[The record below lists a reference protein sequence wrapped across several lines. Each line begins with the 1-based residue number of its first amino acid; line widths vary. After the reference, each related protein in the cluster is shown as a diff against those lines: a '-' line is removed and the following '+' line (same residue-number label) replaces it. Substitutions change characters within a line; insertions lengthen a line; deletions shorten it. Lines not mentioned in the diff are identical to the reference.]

1 MALAQRGHGAASHLR
16 PLTPIADVERL
27 PHHGIKFLEGRA
39 WWPATAGD
47 RVGTKPTDAALPSP
61 RPGPRRED
69 AAPGDR
75 WHRRRVGQELP
86 GQQLVRWHHAVL
98 PPSSGPSL
106 RCRRHAAT
114 GPAAAVPPK
123 LPAAA
128 AAPPPA
134 PAALVAGIMLSFDNH
149 DFCATEVTR
158 LNQWPQLERLL
169 EMPNP
174 AQESS
179 VPRQAREV
187 EPEWLKQCARVYP
200 GTGKSDARG
209 RSAGKIRACSPRSQP
224 SSELPIYSRHNPH
237 SIPEATHPAGATRA
251 RRYQIPLVH

>member
-86 GQQLVRWHHAVL
+86 AQQLVRWHHAVL
-98 PPSSGPSL
+98 RPSGG
-106 RCRRHAAT
+106 HHF
-114 GPAAAVPPK
+114 
-123 LPAAA
+123 
-128 AAPPPA
+128 AAPRLQPQGQQQPFRPSFPPLRQHLLQHPPHLLRA
-134 PAALVAGIMLSFDNH
+134 SCYVSTTTTSAQPRSPDSTSGHSLSACSRCPTTRNNHPFRERPEKLNLSGRSNVLVCIQG
-149 DFCATEVTR
+149 
-158 LNQWPQLERLL
+158 
-169 EMPNP
+169 
-174 AQESS
+174 
-179 VPRQAREV
+179 QARQMHEGV
-187 EPEWLKQCARVYP
+187 
-200 GTGKSDARG
+200 
-209 RSAGKIRACSPRSQP
+209 
-224 SSELPIYSRHNPH
+224 LP
-237 SIPEATHPAGATRA
+237 
-251 RRYQIPLVH
+251 VK

>member
-1 MALAQRGHGAASHLR
+1 MASNRRRSRRNETDRCCLAVTTSWPAPRRCGARRSLASPASRPGTACATTRALAPRS
-16 PLTPIADVERL
+16 
-27 PHHGIKFLEGRA
+27 
-39 WWPATAGD
+39 PAT
-47 RVGTKPTDAALPSP
+47 V
-61 RPGPRRED
+61 RR
-69 AAPGDR
+69 A
-75 WHRRRVGQELP
+75 
-86 GQQLVRWHHAVL
+86 
-98 PPSSGPSL
+98 SL
-106 RCRRHAAT
+106 RRPPLAAT

-123 LPAAA
+123 FPAAA

-134 PAALVAGIMLSFDNH
+134 PAALVAGIMLCFDNH

>member
-1 MALAQRGHGAASHLR
+1 MESNSLR
-16 PLTPIADVERL
+16 
-27 PHHGIKFLEGRA
+27 EGL
-39 WWPATAGD
+39 G
-47 RVGTKPTDAALPSP
+47 
-61 RPGPRRED
+61 
-69 AAPGDR
+69 
-75 WHRRRVGQELP
+75 
-86 GQQLVRWHHAVL
+86 GQQPQAIASERNRPMLPCRHHVL
-98 PPSSGPSL
+98 A
-106 RCRRHAAT
+106 RAAKMRRPAIAGIAGESARSCLGNNSCAGTTQSCHR
-114 GPAAAVPPK
+114 PAAAVPPK